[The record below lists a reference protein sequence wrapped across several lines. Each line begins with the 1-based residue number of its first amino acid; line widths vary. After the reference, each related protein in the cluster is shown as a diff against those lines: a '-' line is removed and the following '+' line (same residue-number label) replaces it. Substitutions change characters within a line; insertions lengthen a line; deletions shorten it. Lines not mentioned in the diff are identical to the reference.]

1 MQKADVLLLML
12 GHEEWCTEYIPSK
25 FYEYLWAGRPIWGI
39 SHRNPQLDQMLLE
52 RGSYIC
58 YDDSDEKVARMLE
71 TIWID
76 WRKQQLIQPIWK
88 PIGVDQAVASILNHV
103 QRNAIN

>member
-1 MQKADVLLLML
+1 
-12 GHEEWCTEYIPSK
+12 
-25 FYEYLWAGRPIWGI
+25 
-39 SHRNPQLDQMLLE
+39 MLLE

-58 YDDSDEKVARMLE
+58 SDGSEKEIAHMLE
-71 TIWID
+71 KIWLD

-103 QRNAIN
+103 QGEKVN